1 MKLKNLLFII
11 LIVSAGLL
19 QSQEIEKTVATND
32 SLSEAMT
39 QQDSIQSDYK
49 IKRLSIGLKVG
60 IPNVASVGAQYTLPI
75 LNNHLAPYFEY
86 SAYAYDDDKRE
97 GDLKFSEFGVSYYFN
112 EKGKGLYLGV
122 GVSSLKVMANYN
134 DISLDF
140 GKTGSGSTEI
150 ALNTT
155 NLKLGFKTGGSIYFR
170 VEVGYGMGDLP
181 QTFNFTATDN
191 SNPLYTET
199 VTKDIP
205 EIPGISESGMIIGN
219 IGFGVSF

>member
-1 MKLKNLLFII
+1 M
-11 LIVSAGLL
+11 
-19 QSQEIEKTVATND
+19 
-32 SLSEAMT
+32 
-39 QQDSIQSDYK
+39 
-49 IKRLSIGLKVG
+49 
-60 IPNVASVGAQYTLPI
+60 
-75 LNNHLAPYFEY
+75 
-86 SAYAYDDDKRE
+86 E

-155 NLKLGFKTGGSIYFR
+155 NLKLGFKPGGSIYFR
-170 VEVGYGMGDLP
+170 VEVGHGIGDLP

>member
-1 MKLKNLLFII
+1 M
-11 LIVSAGLL
+11 
-19 QSQEIEKTVATND
+19 
-32 SLSEAMT
+32 
-39 QQDSIQSDYK
+39 
-49 IKRLSIGLKVG
+49 
-60 IPNVASVGAQYTLPI
+60 
-75 LNNHLAPYFEY
+75 APYFEY
-86 SAYAYDDDKRE
+86 SAYAYDDDKME
-97 GDLKFSEFGVSYYFN
+97 GDLKFSEFGVSYCFN

-150 ALNTT
+150 ALNAT

-170 VEVGYGMGDLP
+170 VEVGYGIGDLP

-191 SNPLYTET
+191 SNPLYIET

>member
-32 SLSEAMT
+32 SLSVAMT
-39 QQDSIQSDYK
+39 QQDSIQSEYK

-86 SAYAYDDDKRE
+86 SAYDDDKME

-155 NLKLGFKTGGSIYFR
+155 NLKLGFKTGGRIYFR